1 MTVLSLF
8 LLQTFLILSTRF
20 GRQYVFRFS
29 KEKSLFL
36 FGPLNVVRKAIIILI
51 TNQYPFSVTSTNGV
65 NYLLILPKKWNH
77 KTDHMCVL
85 ILHLYLSCNVFI
97 SLTSLK
103 IFWIIYTSHYNRK
116 LHISGFEECAR
127 RTRVSVSCH
136 SIDSLKPYARIKRQK
151 RSHPQ
156 LSYFSAWELA
166 PEGWWGGK

>member
-1 MTVLSLF
+1 MWDWQSCLF
-8 LLQTFLILSTRF
+8 FLQTFLILSTRL

-36 FGPLNVVRKAIIILI
+36 FGPLNVVRRAIIILI
-51 TNQYPFSVTSTNGV
+51 TNQYPLSVTSINGV
-65 NYLLILPKKWNH
+65 NYLIFPKKWNH

-116 LHISGFEECAR
+116 LHISCFEECAR
-127 RTRVSVSCH
+127 GARVSVSCH
-136 SIDSLKPYARIKRQK
+136 LIDSSNRM
-151 RSHPQ
+151 
-156 LSYFSAWELA
+156 
-166 PEGWWGGK
+166 PE

>member
-65 NYLLILPKKWNH
+65 NYLINLAQ
-77 KTDHMCVL
+77 
-85 ILHLYLSCNVFI
+85 
-97 SLTSLK
+97 K
-103 IFWIIYTSHYNRK
+103 IKPQNRP
-116 LHISGFEECAR
+116 HV
-127 RTRVSVSCH
+127 RV
-136 SIDSLKPYARIKRQK
+136 DPPL
-151 RSHPQ
+151 
-156 LSYFSAWELA
+156 LLEL
-166 PEGWWGGK
+166 

>member
-65 NYLLILPKKWNH
+65 NYLINLAKKMKPQNRPHVRVDPPLIL
-77 KTDHMCVL
+77 
-85 ILHLYLSCNVFI
+85 
-97 SLTSLK
+97 
-103 IFWIIYTSHYNRK
+103 
-116 LHISGFEECAR
+116 
-127 RTRVSVSCH
+127 
-136 SIDSLKPYARIKRQK
+136 
-151 RSHPQ
+151 
-156 LSYFSAWELA
+156 EL
-166 PEGWWGGK
+166 